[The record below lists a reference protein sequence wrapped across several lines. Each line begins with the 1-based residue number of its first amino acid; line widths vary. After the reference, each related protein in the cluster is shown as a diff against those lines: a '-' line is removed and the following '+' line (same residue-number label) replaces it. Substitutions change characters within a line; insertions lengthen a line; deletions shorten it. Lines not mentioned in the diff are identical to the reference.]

1 MGVEFHEEK
10 EMRRMSSQGGG
21 NKSGGALSQLVIK
34 LGLAKD
40 QVGAGRV
47 LLVILI
53 ITVAATAYTL
63 FG

>member
-1 MGVEFHEEK
+1 MGVEFYEEK
-10 EMRRMSSQGGG
+10 EMRRMSSQGGEG
-21 NKSGGALSQLVIK
+21 GGGAVSRLVIK

>member
-1 MGVEFHEEK
+1 MGVEFYEEK
-10 EMRRMSSQGGG
+10 EMRRMSSQGGEG
-21 NKSGGALSQLVIK
+21 GGGAVSRLVIK

-40 QVGAGRV
+40 QAGAGRV